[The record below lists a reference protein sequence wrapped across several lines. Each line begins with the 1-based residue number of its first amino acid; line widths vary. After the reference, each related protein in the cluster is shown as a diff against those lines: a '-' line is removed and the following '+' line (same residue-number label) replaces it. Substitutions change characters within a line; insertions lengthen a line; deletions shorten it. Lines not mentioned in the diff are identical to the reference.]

1 MIFNAVLRRNN
12 RSQAVD
18 RKGAII
24 MPVSTGANTNI
35 NIRVA
40 SDIKDKAQDVFSA
53 LGLDMTS
60 AVNIFLRQAIRKNGI
75 PFELIAEKPQRK
87 TRQFGRLKGKMWEAD
102 DHDWFE
108 PLEDFKEYM

>member
-1 MIFNAVLRRNN
+1 
-12 RSQAVD
+12 
-18 RKGAII
+18 
-24 MPVSTGANTNI
+24 MPVSTGTNTNI
-35 NIRVA
+35 NIRVD
-40 SDIKDKAQDVFSA
+40 SDVKQRAQEVFSA

-75 PFELIAEKPQRK
+75 PFELINEKKRYNLP
-87 TRQFGRLKGKMWEAD
+87 QFGCLKDKIKETD

>member
-1 MIFNAVLRRNN
+1 
-12 RSQAVD
+12 
-18 RKGAII
+18 

-35 NIRVA
+35 NIRVD
-40 SDIKDKAQDVFSA
+40 SDIKNQAQSIFAA

-75 PFELIAEKPQRK
+75 PFELVADKPAARRTVPQL
-87 TRQFGRLKGKMWEAD
+87 GCMKGQIWEAA

-108 PLEDFKEYM
+108 PMEDFKEYM

>member
-1 MIFNAVLRRNN
+1 
-12 RSQAVD
+12 
-18 RKGAII
+18 

-35 NIRVA
+35 NIRVNNEV
-40 SDIKDKAQDVFSA
+40 KNKAQEVFSA

-75 PFELIAEKPQRK
+75 PFDLIADKPQRK
-87 TRQFGRLKGKMWEAD
+87 TRQFGRLKDKMWEAD

-108 PLEDFKEYM
+108 PLEDFKEHM

>member
-1 MIFNAVLRRNN
+1 
-12 RSQAVD
+12 
-18 RKGAII
+18 
-24 MPVSTGANTNI
+24 MPVSTGANANI
-35 NIRVA
+35 NIRV
-40 SDIKDKAQDVFSA
+40 DGDVKNRAQEVFSA

-75 PFELIAEKPQRK
+75 PFELVNEKKRRNPPQL
-87 TRQFGRLKGKMWEAD
+87 GCLKGKIKETG